1 VGSRGGAG
9 QSVTDGDAPRRLGTP
24 VFRRGRRLPRPA
36 TRDGSEGGE
45 YWCVGVGREEI
56 VTQGGGGGG
65 RARPATTGSRFKGG
79 SVDRDRRVEEAG
91 ESKGAAQRCRVGR

>member
-1 VGSRGGAG
+1 VRRSGERRNR
-9 QSVTDGDAPRRLGTP
+9 DA
-24 VFRRGRRLPRPA
+24 
-36 TRDGSEGGE
+36 
-45 YWCVGVGREEI
+45 
-56 VTQGGGGGG
+56 GGGGG